1 METFIK
7 IQDYENYSISDKGN
21 VMNNKTKKI
30 LKNHITHYGDVRVG
44 LSINKKTKQFMIHRL
59 MALCLIPNP
68 KNKKYVKHID
78 GNKLNNSIENLK
90 WVSYNEFNENKC
102 LFE

>member
-30 LKNHITHYGDVRVG
+30 LKNQITHYGDVCIS
-44 LSINKKTKQFMIHRL
+44 LYINKKNKKIMIHRL

-68 KNKKYVKHID
+68 ENKKYVKHID